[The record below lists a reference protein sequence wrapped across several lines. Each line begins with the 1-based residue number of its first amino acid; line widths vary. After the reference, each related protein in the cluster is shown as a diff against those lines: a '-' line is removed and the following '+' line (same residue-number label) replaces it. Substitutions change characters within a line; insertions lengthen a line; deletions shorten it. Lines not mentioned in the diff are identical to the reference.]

1 MKISNSY
8 VFDQAIRQ
16 LQARQAR
23 LDEVQAQI
31 ASGQRIARP
40 SDDTAQINPLQ
51 RLEGIASRQ
60 TIYESNL
67 ASLQDRLEAEESVV
81 SASTQALDRIREL
94 TIAGINDTN
103 QQDVD
108 RVAIAAEIDA
118 LIEQLR
124 GFANAQDINGNYLF
138 AGSRVTTAPF
148 QVDAS
153 GRTVYLGDQYRNSV
167 PVGEGRALQGNRPA
181 DEVFVPVARQ
191 GEGSAA
197 VAVPFFRALE
207 ELSVAMRAG
216 SSDLSSRVGA
226 EMAPDALGDGAAR
239 LVLSSDQTETG
250 LLRIRVAGDPVP
262 VTQTIR
268 PDGSVAIDFGDRR
281 FNVGDAVQLSIER
294 YTAAEVPVL
303 GADDVDAA
311 GRLTEA
317 GLQKLAD
324 AINASTP
331 ADPGPLQRGL
341 AEIDALGL
349 GLVSALAT
357 IGGEQNA
364 VERQQGLL
372 EDDRLRTT
380 VLLSDIRDL
389 DYNEAVTRLK
399 QELLSLEAFQRSFAQ
414 TTQLGLFDFL
424 N

>member
-1 MKISNSY
+1 
-8 VFDQAIRQ
+8 
-16 LQARQAR
+16 
-23 LDEVQAQI
+23 
-31 ASGQRIARP
+31 
-40 SDDTAQINPLQ
+40 
-51 RLEGIASRQ
+51 
-60 TIYESNL
+60 
-67 ASLQDRLEAEESVV
+67 
-81 SASTQALDRIREL
+81 
-94 TIAGINDTN
+94 
-103 QQDVD
+103 
-108 RVAIAAEIDA
+108 
-118 LIEQLR
+118 
-124 GFANAQDINGNYLF
+124 
-138 AGSRVTTAPF
+138 
-148 QVDAS
+148 
-153 GRTVYLGDQYRNSV
+153 
-167 PVGEGRALQGNRPA
+167 
-181 DEVFVPVARQ
+181 
-191 GEGSAA
+191 
-197 VAVPFFRALE
+197 
-207 ELSVAMRAG
+207 
-216 SSDLSSRVGA
+216 
-226 EMAPDALGDGAAR
+226 
-239 LVLSSDQTETG
+239 
-250 LLRIRVAGDPVP
+250 
-262 VTQTIR
+262 
-268 PDGSVAIDFGDRR
+268 
-281 FNVGDAVQLSIER
+281 VQLSIER

-357 IGGEQNA
+357 IGGEQTA